1 MIFALLSLLSF
12 LILLF
17 LGFNLTVFNGT
28 RRINRV
34 LAVFCYGGALIGLGE
49 LLIFFSPTL
58 ERALFLGNFV
68 APWPLFQAA
77 FLHFILIFTRSSL
90 VRSKIFLI
98 IYYTVAAAMAVL
110 FFRYLHIEKPVEY
123 FQGFSLV
130 SPLTTDFQYSI
141 IVIWVT
147 AVQAVSFVFVVVFT
161 VTRQRGSDI
170 RRQGK
175 WLIASMMSIFVFA
188 ILLHTVKLTL
198 FPSMPEMTGTQ
209 YLLFGVIFYIGIRKG
224 NLLDLLPHQVADRIL
239 YTMDEIVIITDSNFK
254 VLRINAAAGDRFSQ
268 LEGDGRS
275 IDLKEVLKESSS
287 DTDEHSLFA
296 EQDFVRRN
304 IRFTDQGG
312 KARWY
317 SFTRTR
323 VRKSFSRLNCFVFVG
338 SDITNLKESIE
349 EREILL
355 AEIHHRVGN
364 NLQLLL
370 SLIDMKLRHI
380 DEDTTHEVIL
390 GLKDF
395 IYAMSS
401 VHRVLYETEKL
412 NAVPLEEYLREV
424 YTDFIRN
431 NPLVMSTEASFDLDE
446 YFLDISTSLQMALF
460 FIETLRMILSRFK
473 NYDEGKSLEILIS
486 RKGSALGISYTYT
499 GSEELKD
506 LAFKEGLPGLLLDIL
521 EGSITYAPG
530 AGNGEEKLTV
540 ILNPPM

>member
-12 LILLF
+12 LIQLF

-68 APWPLFQAA
+68 APWPIIQAA
-77 FLHFILIFTRSSL
+77 FLHFILIFTRVSL
-90 VRSKIFLI
+90 GRSKLFLI
-98 IYYTVAAAMAVL
+98 LHYTIAATMAVL
-110 FFRYLHIEKPVEY
+110 FYRYIHIEKPLEY
-123 FQGFSLV
+123 FQGFSFV
-130 SPLTTDFQYSI
+130 SPITTEFRYSI

-147 AVQAVSFVFVVVFT
+147 AAQAASFIFVVVFT
-161 VTRQRGSDI
+161 LTQPKESDI
-170 RRQGK
+170 RRQGR
-175 WLIASMMSIFVFA
+175 WLIASMVSIFVFA
-188 ILLHTVKLTL
+188 VLLHTIKLTL
-198 FPSMPEMTGTQ
+198 FPTMPEMTGTQ
-209 YLLFGVIFYIGIRKG
+209 YLLFGVILYIGIRKG

-254 VLRINAAAGDRFSQ
+254 VLRINAAAESRFPQ
-268 LEGDGRS
+268 LEGDDRS
-275 IDLKEVLKESSS
+275 IDLKEVIKNVSS
-287 DTDEHSLFA
+287 DTAEHFLFA
-296 EQDFVRRN
+296 ERDFVRRN
-304 IRFTDQGG
+304 IRFTNQGG
-312 KARWY
+312 KTRWY
-317 SFTRTR
+317 SFSRTR

-370 SLIDMKLRHI
+370 SLINMKLPQI
-380 DEDTTHEVIL
+380 DEEKTLEVIR

-431 NPLVMSTEASFDLDE
+431 NPVVPSMEASFALDE
-446 YFLDISTSLQMALF
+446 YFLDISTSLQVALF
-460 FIETLRMILSRFK
+460 FIESLRIILSRVKFF
-473 NYDEGKSLEILIS
+473 DEEKSLGILIS
-486 RKGSALGISYTYT
+486 REDSALVISYTSP
-499 GSEELKD
+499 GLEKLKN
-506 LAFKEGLPGLLLDIL
+506 LTFEEGLSGLLLNIL
-521 EGSITYAPG
+521 DGSITYAPD
-530 AGNGEEKLTV
+530 ADKRENHLEV